1 MKAGIYGIYNALNN
15 TWIAIK
21 LKKIIY
27 FFSNSKKL
35 YKVRTII
42 ITKGV
47 KNCSNAYYTDG
58 HLSLLHTWHLVT
70 IFIGLIVFHI
80 DVQFRYKGWK
90 RLGAN
95 ERNI

>member
-1 MKAGIYGIYNALNN
+1 MKAGIYNAVYNTL
-15 TWIAIK
+15 IAIK
-21 LKKIIY
+21 IKKKMDI
-27 FFSNSKKL
+27 FFRNSQKV

-80 DVQFRYKGWK
+80 DVQFRSKG
-90 RLGAN
+90 LGAN